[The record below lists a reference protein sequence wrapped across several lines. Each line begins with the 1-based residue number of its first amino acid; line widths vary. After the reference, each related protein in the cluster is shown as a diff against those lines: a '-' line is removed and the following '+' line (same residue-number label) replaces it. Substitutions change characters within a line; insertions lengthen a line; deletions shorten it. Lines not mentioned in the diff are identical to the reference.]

1 MAEMEYQVDEM
12 LFKMNALSGTSGLPP
27 KPPLIDSTDTEGTSW
42 TCDTDSGHSLV
53 KYFIIDNIRV
63 AKNWSILPDLCCA
76 CMFLYGVYG
85 KP

>member
-53 KYFIIDNIRV
+53 CPAY
-63 AKNWSILPDLCCA
+63 
-76 CMFLYGVYG
+76 
-85 KP
+85 